1 MGFWFIIIKLYII
14 FIIIK
19 VGKWPVNKPVLVID
33 LFSHAFWYFT
43 LYFTGQVSWGNYTHS
58 PASTYVA
65 AFSS

>member
-1 MGFWFIIIKLYII
+1 MDIFKWAFGLLLSKLAS
-14 FIIIK
+14 
-19 VGKWPVNKPVLVID
+19 GHDLSVNKPVLVID